1 MARAGRRGADAE
13 SLPGV
18 KLFVASTGWPYKPS
32 HSPAAPL
39 LLFAGGPS
47 QVSNVAPYLS
57 TGHVCRRH
65 AELVKKVAKPE
76 HDDVFII
83 DLSKIG
89 TPEELQAEMKNPG
102 KVVKM
107 LVKWFIKF
115 NCTNATCL
123 THGEDA
129 GLVAALLESLDSSK
143 ISRILLSGAA
153 SVSRKVVEKLTK
165 SIDIEICETTEAF
178 AKAWR
183 GPHQDPG
190 YFEPTLEDLYFMSV
204 DFTLDPRSKQL
215 VQKAKNI
222 TSVVMMPISDIK
234 LPREMAVTQP
244 KVSVGA
250 VQNVQTQ
257 HLTLGMAFSGL
268 VVQVLAIIAEG
279 PPCHVMLAD
288 TVGGVEALVSK
299 ELRAEMSRGRIVA
312 VDGLVTSVNGRLLVM
327 VEKITS
333 GEFREGYG
341 AQTLQNTSE
350 RARLYGLLL
359 LRGSKCVLSR
369 RDGNVVS
376 VPCGEAKS
384 FETAEQA
391 ATRATCEACDIY
403 PDEFMILRD
412 VAPAKVYDKTS
423 GSPVIVT
430 IFAALATNPPPPGSE
445 EFESED
451 EDDLYDW
458 FPFDRAVARL
468 ENSYEKK
475 AVMNLATQVTEAVN
489 EGIVVPE
496 YPLNFGPKVIPTIQ
510 LTPPVAVTP
519 APEDLVPVT
528 VLSGFLGAGKTTLL
542 KHILHNVEGLKV
554 AVIVNDM
561 AAVNID
567 AQFVSADVHQ
577 KIEKVVEMSN
587 GCICCT
593 LREDLLSGIVELT
606 QQKNYDY
613 IVVESSGISEPLP
626 VAETFTFDDK
636 STGVLLK
643 DVARLDT
650 MVTVVDGANMFSNLQ
665 SLETTKSTGQAA
677 YEGDERHMA
686 QLLVDQIEFANVV
699 LLNKRDLLTAEQMA
713 ELKAMISRM
722 NPEAAIFETTRSEIS
737 PSLVLNTKRFTMDG
751 AEKHEMWLKEA
762 RGEHTPETIEFGI
775 RNFIYKRRK
784 PFHPKRFAQLLN
796 TPGALPDSVLRAKG
810 YAWIASAFGKEFVA
824 IFEAVGFLR
833 NVRQGQPWWAAVERD
848 LWPEGLWEDLQALWT
863 EPHGDRAQEIVVIGK
878 FEEASDIE
886 SLLDACLLTD
896 EEMALEAWNFEGN
909 DELPWISEN
918 DEHHD
923 SEGPG
928 PSPAPAA

>member
-1 MARAGRRGADAE
+1 M
-13 SLPGV
+13 
-18 KLFVASTGWPYKPS
+18 F
-32 HSPAAPL
+32 
-39 LLFAGGPS
+39 
-47 QVSNVAPYLS
+47 
-57 TGHVCRRH
+57 HV
-65 AELVKKVAKPE
+65 
-76 HDDVFII
+76 F
-83 DLSKIG
+83 
-89 TPEELQAEMKNPG
+89 Q
-102 KVVKM
+102 
-107 LVKWFIKF
+107 
-115 NCTNATCL
+115 
-123 THGEDA
+123 
-129 GLVAALLESLDSSK
+129 
-143 ISRILLSGAA
+143 
-153 SVSRKVVEKLTK
+153 
-165 SIDIEICETTEAF
+165 
-178 AKAWR
+178 
-183 GPHQDPG
+183 
-190 YFEPTLEDLYFMSV
+190 
-204 DFTLDPRSKQL
+204 
-215 VQKAKNI
+215 
-222 TSVVMMPISDIK
+222 
-234 LPREMAVTQP
+234 
-244 KVSVGA
+244 VSVGA

-312 VDGLVTSVNGRLLVM
+312 VDGWVTSVNGRLLVM

-577 KIEKVVEMSN
+577 KIETCLDFSQFFSS
-587 GCICCT
+587 
-593 LREDLLSGIVELT
+593 LLI
-606 QQKNYDY
+606 
-613 IVVESSGISEPLP
+613 
-626 VAETFTFDDK
+626 
-636 STGVLLK
+636 
-643 DVARLDT
+643 
-650 MVTVVDGANMFSNLQ
+650 
-665 SLETTKSTGQAA
+665 
-677 YEGDERHMA
+677 
-686 QLLVDQIEFANVV
+686 
-699 LLNKRDLLTAEQMA
+699 
-713 ELKAMISRM
+713 
-722 NPEAAIFETTRSEIS
+722 IS
-737 PSLVLNTKRFTMDG
+737 PAKNWQHFLFNLEIHPTNSLSN
-751 AEKHEMWLKEA
+751 
-762 RGEHTPETIEFGI
+762 
-775 RNFIYKRRK
+775 
-784 PFHPKRFAQLLN
+784 PF
-796 TPGALPDSVLRAKG
+796 
-810 YAWIASAFGKEFVA
+810 
-824 IFEAVGFLR
+824 
-833 NVRQGQPWWAAVERD
+833 
-848 LWPEGLWEDLQALWT
+848 
-863 EPHGDRAQEIVVIGK
+863 
-878 FEEASDIE
+878 
-886 SLLDACLLTD
+886 
-896 EEMALEAWNFEGN
+896 
-909 DELPWISEN
+909 
-918 DEHHD
+918 
-923 SEGPG
+923 
-928 PSPAPAA
+928 

>member
-1 MARAGRRGADAE
+1 M
-13 SLPGV
+13 
-18 KLFVASTGWPYKPS
+18 
-32 HSPAAPL
+32 
-39 LLFAGGPS
+39 
-47 QVSNVAPYLS
+47 
-57 TGHVCRRH
+57 
-65 AELVKKVAKPE
+65 
-76 HDDVFII
+76 
-83 DLSKIG
+83 
-89 TPEELQAEMKNPG
+89 
-102 KVVKM
+102 
-107 LVKWFIKF
+107 
-115 NCTNATCL
+115 
-123 THGEDA
+123 
-129 GLVAALLESLDSSK
+129 
-143 ISRILLSGAA
+143 
-153 SVSRKVVEKLTK
+153 
-165 SIDIEICETTEAF
+165 
-178 AKAWR
+178 
-183 GPHQDPG
+183 
-190 YFEPTLEDLYFMSV
+190 
-204 DFTLDPRSKQL
+204 
-215 VQKAKNI
+215 
-222 TSVVMMPISDIK
+222 
-234 LPREMAVTQP
+234 
-244 KVSVGA
+244 
-250 VQNVQTQ
+250 QNVQTQ

-288 TVGGVEALVSK
+288 SVGGVEALVSK
-299 ELRAEMSRGRIVA
+299 ELRAEMSRGRIVS
-312 VDGLVTSVNGRLLVM
+312 VDGWVTSVNGRLLVM

-577 KIEKVVEMSN
+577 KIETCLDFSQFFSS
-587 GCICCT
+587 
-593 LREDLLSGIVELT
+593 LLI
-606 QQKNYDY
+606 
-613 IVVESSGISEPLP
+613 
-626 VAETFTFDDK
+626 
-636 STGVLLK
+636 
-643 DVARLDT
+643 
-650 MVTVVDGANMFSNLQ
+650 
-665 SLETTKSTGQAA
+665 
-677 YEGDERHMA
+677 
-686 QLLVDQIEFANVV
+686 
-699 LLNKRDLLTAEQMA
+699 
-713 ELKAMISRM
+713 
-722 NPEAAIFETTRSEIS
+722 IS
-737 PSLVLNTKRFTMDG
+737 PTKNWQHFLFNLEIHPTNSLSN
-751 AEKHEMWLKEA
+751 
-762 RGEHTPETIEFGI
+762 
-775 RNFIYKRRK
+775 
-784 PFHPKRFAQLLN
+784 PF
-796 TPGALPDSVLRAKG
+796 
-810 YAWIASAFGKEFVA
+810 
-824 IFEAVGFLR
+824 
-833 NVRQGQPWWAAVERD
+833 
-848 LWPEGLWEDLQALWT
+848 
-863 EPHGDRAQEIVVIGK
+863 
-878 FEEASDIE
+878 
-886 SLLDACLLTD
+886 
-896 EEMALEAWNFEGN
+896 
-909 DELPWISEN
+909 
-918 DEHHD
+918 
-923 SEGPG
+923 
-928 PSPAPAA
+928 